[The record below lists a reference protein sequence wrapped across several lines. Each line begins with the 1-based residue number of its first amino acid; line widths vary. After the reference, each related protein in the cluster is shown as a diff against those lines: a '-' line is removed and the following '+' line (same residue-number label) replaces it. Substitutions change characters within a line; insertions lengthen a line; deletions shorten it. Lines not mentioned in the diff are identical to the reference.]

1 MNTNSQNAT
10 LMITTVGDE
19 SEGYHLTYVPL
30 HIDSDTLEY
39 ILNHGQSDNMEA
51 ITFDIDCD
59 HETYWNDMWNQLK
72 GEIDNA

>member
-1 MNTNSQNAT
+1 MNTNAQNAT

-30 HIDSDTLEY
+30 HIDGLS
-39 ILNHGQSDNMEA
+39 NNMEA
-51 ITFDIDCD
+51 VTFDIDCD

-72 GEIDNA
+72 GETDNA

>member
-1 MNTNSQNAT
+1 MNTNAQNAT

-19 SEGYHLTYVPL
+19 SECYHLTYVPL

-59 HETYWNDMWNQLK
+59 HETYWSDMWNQLK
-72 GEIDNA
+72 GETDNA